1 MWREDGRGGA
11 GRPDQLH
18 LGQRQGAF
26 TRDKDV
32 GEVFSILQN
41 TVVIATKDSL
51 TLVSHLE

>member
-26 TRDKDV
+26 TRYKDISEEGDEAV
-32 GEVFSILQN
+32 L
-41 TVVIATKDSL
+41 TK
-51 TLVSHLE
+51 T